1 MHYRVLQEARDTRPF
16 EPFDIVMSSGDRY
29 RVAHPENIL
38 ILKNA
43 VVVPVF
49 DDPADVDSARGDS
62 IVRASYLHIAALEPV
77 KQRASTQT

>member
-1 MHYRVLQEARDTRPF
+1 
-16 EPFDIVMSSGDRY
+16 MSSGDRY

-49 DDPADVDSARGDS
+49 DNPSEAESGRGDT

-77 KQRASTQT
+77 RQRASTEQ

>member
-1 MHYRVLQEARDTRPF
+1 MHYRVIQEARDMRPF
-16 EPFDIVMSSGDRY
+16 EPFEIVMSSGDRY

-38 ILKNA
+38 ILKEA

-49 DDPADVDSARGDS
+49 YDPSEADNGRGDS

-77 KQRASTQT
+77 KQRASSDK